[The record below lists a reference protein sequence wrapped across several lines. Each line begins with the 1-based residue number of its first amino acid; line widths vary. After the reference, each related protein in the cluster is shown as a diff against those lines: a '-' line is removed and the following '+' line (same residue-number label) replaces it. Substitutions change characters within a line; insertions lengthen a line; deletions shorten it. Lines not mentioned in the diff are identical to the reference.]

1 MPRGRSFRQLPCFF
15 FVVVF
20 ADARSF
26 VAAAL
31 PRRPLLF
38 LLPPPLSLSLSPS
51 FGQLPCAAEERPPFP
66 ARSNG
71 NSGEERQKE
80 REPEAGE
87 NAFRAK
93 KKGRSKKTIDR
104 RPIALSPLLLFLDLL
119 RKKRKTKQRTGRSL
133 RQVAQRARHRARASS
148 RSPQHQHFQPLFL
161 VR

>member
-1 MPRGRSFRQLPCFF
+1 LPRGRSFRQLPCFF

-20 ADARSF
+20 ANARSF

-119 RKKRKTKQRTGRSL
+119 RKNEKQNNEQVEASDKSL
-133 RQVAQRARHRARASS
+133 SARVTELEQAVARLSTNTSNPSS
-148 RSPQHQHFQPLFL
+148 
-161 VR
+161 